1 MAAIQTIIDNCN
13 GMTINRR
20 KVVGQQIT
28 RNQIPRVS
36 TTPTK
41 NPWTME
47 LDMPTSFQ
55 YNDARA
61 LMESTDTLDRTG
73 YEDVTFSNNT
83 ALNWIYRYQGSF
95 AISQLNGLTINSFVG
110 NQMVLSGLPAVNA
123 NRVIFEPNDLI
134 QVAGFP
140 YPFTST
146 TRVTRG
152 TGGTV
157 TVTTHRPN
165 ILSNPSN
172 LSPPPWEGLNIL
184 VGNNCIFRLFC
195 PNMPVYK
202 LIVGGIQY
210 SAGGTIV
217 GNALIEWS
225 APFQLYEYVGT
236 S

>member
-1 MAAIQTIIDNCN
+1 MAAIQTILDNCN
-13 GMTINRR
+13 GLTINRR

-47 LDMPTSFQ
+47 LDMPTSFK
-55 YNDARA
+55 YSDARA
-61 LMESTDTLDRTG
+61 LMESVDTLDRTG
-73 YEDVTFSNNT
+73 YEDVTFSNN
-83 ALNWIYRYQGSF
+83 ACLNWIFRYQGTLPLT
-95 AISQLNGLTINSFVG
+95 QLNQMTVSSFVG
-110 NQMVLSGLPAVNA
+110 NQLILSNVPAINQ

-134 QVAGFP
+134 QIAGFP

-146 TRVTRG
+146 TRVVRG
-152 TGGTV
+152 TGGTI
-157 TVTTHRPN
+157 TITTHRPN
-165 ILSNPSN
+165 IITGSIT
-172 LSPPPWEGLNIL
+172 GLNIL

-202 LIVGGIQY
+202 LIVGGATY
-210 SAGGTIV
+210 AAGNTLIN
-217 GNALIEWS
+217 NALIEWS
-225 APFQLYEYVGT
+225 DPFQLYEYVGT

>member
-28 RNQIPRVS
+28 RNAIPRVS

-41 NPWTME
+41 NQWTME

-55 YNDARA
+55 YNNARA
-61 LMESTDTLDRTG
+61 LMESVDTLDRTG
-73 YEDVTFSNNT
+73 YEDVTFSNN
-83 ALNWIYRYQGSF
+83 ACLNWIYRYQGAFSPSELN
-95 AISQLNGLTINSFVG
+95 AITVSSFVG
-110 NQMVLSGLPAVNA
+110 NQLILSNLPALSSVT
-123 NRVIFEPNDLI
+123 VLFEPNDLI
-134 QVAGFP
+134 QITGYP

-146 TRVTRG
+146 TQITRG
-152 TGGTV
+152 VGSTV

-184 VGNNCIFRLFC
+184 VGNNCIFRMFC

-202 LIVGGIQY
+202 LIVGGAQY
-210 SAGGTIV
+210 SAGAIV
-217 GNALIEWS
+217 GNAMIEWS
-225 APFQLYEYVGT
+225 DAFQLYEYVGT

>member
-1 MAAIQTIIDNCN
+1 MAALQTIIDNCN

-55 YNDARA
+55 YNNARA
-61 LMESTDTLDRTG
+61 LMESVDTLDRTG
-73 YEDVTFSNNT
+73 YEDVTFSNN
-83 ALNWIYRYQGSF
+83 ADLSWIFRYQGTLPLT
-95 AISQLNGLTINSFVG
+95 QLNQMTVSSFVG
-110 NQMVLSGLPAVNA
+110 NQLILSNLPPINQ

-134 QVAGFP
+134 QIAGFP

-146 TRVTRG
+146 TQVVRG
-152 TGGTV
+152 TGGTII
-157 TVTTHRPN
+157 VTTHRPN
-165 ILSNPSN
+165 IITGSIT
-172 LSPPPWEGLNIL
+172 GLNIL
-184 VGNNCIFRLFC
+184 VGNSCIFRLFC

-202 LIVGGIQY
+202 LIVGGREL
-210 SAGGTIV
+210 SAGGTLV

-225 APFQLYEYVGT
+225 DPFQLYEYVGT

>member
-20 KVVGQQIT
+20 KVTGLQIT
-28 RNQIPRVS
+28 RNAIPRVS

-55 YNDARA
+55 YNNARA
-61 LMESTDTLDRTG
+61 LMESVDVLDRTG
-73 YEDVTFSNNT
+73 YEDVTFSNN
-83 ALNWIYRYQGSF
+83 ACLNWIFRYQGTLPLT
-95 AISQLNGLTINSFVG
+95 QLNALTVSSFVG
-110 NQMVLSGLPAVNA
+110 NQLILSGLPGINA

-134 QVAGFP
+134 QIAGFP

-146 TRVTRG
+146 TQVTRG
-152 TGGTV
+152 TGGTII
-157 TVTTHRPN
+157 VTTHRPN
-165 ILSNPSN
+165 IISSA
-172 LSPPPWEGLNIL
+172 SITGLNIL

-202 LIVGGIQY
+202 LIVGGAQY
-210 SAGGTIV
+210 STGGTLV

-225 APFQLYEYVGT
+225 DAFQLYEYVGT

>member
-1 MAAIQTIIDNCN
+1 MAALQTIIDNCN

-20 KVVGQQIT
+20 KVTGQQIT
-28 RNQIPRVS
+28 RNSIPRVS

-55 YNDARA
+55 YNNARA
-61 LMESTDTLDRTG
+61 LMESVDTLDRTG
-73 YEDVTFSNNT
+73 YEDVTFSNN
-83 ALNWIYRYQGSF
+83 AKLNWIYRYQGTF
-95 AISQLNGLTINSFVG
+95 ALSQLNVLTVSSFVG
-110 NQMVLSGLPAVNA
+110 NQLVLSGLPAVTS
-123 NRVIFEPNDLI
+123 NRILFEPNDLI
-134 QVAGFP
+134 QIAGFP

-152 TGGTV
+152 TGVTV

-165 ILSNPSN
+165 IITATVDT
-172 LSPPPWEGLNIL
+172 LNIV
-184 VGNNCIFRLFC
+184 VGNACTFRLFC

-202 LIVGGIQY
+202 LIVGGRQQ
-210 SAGGTIV
+210 SAGGTLV

-225 APFQLYEYVGT
+225 DAFQLYEYVGT

>member
-28 RNQIPRVS
+28 RNQVPRLS

-55 YNDARA
+55 YNNARA
-61 LMESTDTLDRTG
+61 LMESVDTLDRTG
-73 YEDVTFSNNT
+73 YEDVTFSNN
-83 ALNWIYRYQGSF
+83 ACLNWIYRYQGTLPLT
-95 AISQLNGLTINSFVG
+95 QLNALTVSSFVG
-110 NQMVLSGLPAVNA
+110 NQLILSGLPGVNA

-134 QVAGFP
+134 QIAGYP

-146 TRVTRG
+146 TQVTRG
-152 TGGTV
+152 TGSTII
-157 TVTTHRPN
+157 VTTHRPN

-195 PNMPVYK
+195 PNMPIYK
-202 LIVGGIQY
+202 LIVGGREL
-210 SAGGTIV
+210 SAGGTLV

-225 APFQLYEYVGT
+225 DAFQLYEYVGT

>member
-28 RNQIPRVS
+28 RNAIPRVS

-55 YNDARA
+55 YNNARA
-61 LMESTDTLDRTG
+61 LMESVDTLDRTG
-73 YEDVTFSNNT
+73 YEDVTFSNN
-83 ALNWIYRYQGSF
+83 ACLNWIYRYQGAFSIAELN
-95 AISQLNGLTINSFVG
+95 AITVSSFVG
-110 NQMVLSGLPAVNA
+110 NQLILSGLPAVA
-123 NRVIFEPNDLI
+123 SGTVLFESNDLI
-134 QVAGFP
+134 QITGYP

-146 TRVTRG
+146 TQITRG
-152 TGGTV
+152 VGSTV

-184 VGNNCIFRLFC
+184 VGNNCIFRMFC

-202 LIVGGIQY
+202 LIVGGAQY
-210 SAGGTIV
+210 SAGAIV
-217 GNALIEWS
+217 GNAMIEWS
-225 APFQLYEYVGT
+225 DAFQLYEYVGT

>member
-1 MAAIQTIIDNCN
+1 MAAIQTILDNCN
-13 GMTINRR
+13 GLTINRR

-47 LDMPTSFQ
+47 LDMPTSFK
-55 YNDARA
+55 YSDARA
-61 LMESTDTLDRTG
+61 LMESVDTLDRTG
-73 YEDVTFSNNT
+73 YEDVTFSNN
-83 ALNWIYRYQGSF
+83 ACLSWIFRYQGTLPLT
-95 AISQLNGLTINSFVG
+95 QLNQMTVSSFVG
-110 NQMVLSGLPAVNA
+110 NQLILSNVPAINQ

-134 QVAGFP
+134 QIAGFP

-146 TRVTRG
+146 TRVVRG
-152 TGGTV
+152 TGGTI
-157 TVTTHRPN
+157 TITTHRPN
-165 ILSNPSN
+165 IITGSIT
-172 LSPPPWEGLNIL
+172 GLNIL

-202 LIVGGIQY
+202 LIVGGATY
-210 SAGGTIV
+210 AAGNTLIN
-217 GNALIEWS
+217 NALIEWS
-225 APFQLYEYVGT
+225 DPFQLYEYVGT

>member
-1 MAAIQTIIDNCN
+1 MAALQTIIDNCN

-41 NPWTME
+41 NPWTLE

-55 YNDARA
+55 YNNARA
-61 LMESTDTLDRTG
+61 LMESVDTLDRTG
-73 YEDVTFSNNT
+73 YEDVTFSNN
-83 ALNWIYRYQGSF
+83 ADLSWIFRYQGTLPLT
-95 AISQLNGLTINSFVG
+95 QLNQMTVSSFVG
-110 NQMVLSGLPAVNA
+110 NQLILSNLPPINQ

-134 QVAGFP
+134 QIAGFP

-146 TRVTRG
+146 TQVVRG
-152 TGGTV
+152 TGGTII
-157 TVTTHRPN
+157 VTTHRPN
-165 ILSNPSN
+165 IITGSIT
-172 LSPPPWEGLNIL
+172 GLNIL

-202 LIVGGIQY
+202 LIVGGREL
-210 SAGGTIV
+210 SAGGTLV

-225 APFQLYEYVGT
+225 DPFQLYEYVGT

>member
-83 ALNWIYRYQGSF
+83 ALNWIYRYQGTF
-95 AISQLNGLTINSFVG
+95 ASSQLNGLTINSFVG
-110 NQMVLSGLPAVNA
+110 NQLVLSGLPAVNA

-165 ILSNPSN
+165 IISSTVDT
-172 LSPPPWEGLNIL
+172 LNIV

>member
-55 YNDARA
+55 YNNARA
-61 LMESTDTLDRTG
+61 LMESVDTLDRTG
-73 YEDVTFSNNT
+73 YEDVTFSNN
-83 ALNWIYRYQGSF
+83 ACLNWIYRYQGTLPLT
-95 AISQLNGLTINSFVG
+95 QLNALTVSSFVG
-110 NQMVLSGLPAVNA
+110 DQLTLTGLPGVNA

-134 QVAGFP
+134 QIAGFP

-146 TRVTRG
+146 TRIIRG
-152 TGGTV
+152 TGSTI

-165 ILSNPSN
+165 IISGSIL
-172 LSPPPWEGLNIL
+172 GLNIL

-202 LIVGGIQY
+202 LIVGGAQVA
-210 SAGGTIV
+210 AGGTII

-225 APFQLYEYVGT
+225 DPFQLYEYVGT

>member
-1 MAAIQTIIDNCN
+1 MAAIQTILDNCN
-13 GMTINRR
+13 GLTINRR

-47 LDMPTSFQ
+47 LDMPTSFK
-55 YNDARA
+55 YSDARA
-61 LMESTDTLDRTG
+61 LMESVDTLDRTG
-73 YEDVTFSNNT
+73 YEDVTFSNN
-83 ALNWIYRYQGSF
+83 ACLNWIFRYQGTLPLT
-95 AISQLNGLTINSFVG
+95 QLNGLTVSSFVG
-110 NQMVLSGLPAVNA
+110 NQLILSGLPPINQ

-134 QVAGFP
+134 QIAGFP

-146 TRVTRG
+146 TRVVRG
-152 TGGTV
+152 TGGTII
-157 TVTTHRPN
+157 VTTHRPN
-165 ILSNPSN
+165 IITGSTT
-172 LSPPPWEGLNIL
+172 GLNIL

-202 LIVGGIQY
+202 LIVGGATY
-210 SAGGTIV
+210 AAGNTLIN
-217 GNALIEWS
+217 NALIEWS
-225 APFQLYEYVGT
+225 DPFQLYEYVGT

>member
-28 RNQIPRVS
+28 RNAIPRVS

-55 YNDARA
+55 YNNARA
-61 LMESTDTLDRTG
+61 LMESVDTLDRTG
-73 YEDVTFSNNT
+73 YEDVTFSNN
-83 ALNWIYRYQGSF
+83 ACLNWIYRYQGAFSPSELN
-95 AISQLNGLTINSFVG
+95 AITVSSFVG
-110 NQMVLSGLPAVNA
+110 NQLILSNLPALSSVT
-123 NRVIFEPNDLI
+123 VLFEPNDLI
-134 QVAGFP
+134 QITGYP

-146 TRVTRG
+146 TQITRG
-152 TGGTV
+152 VGSTV

-184 VGNNCIFRLFC
+184 VGNNCIFRMFC

-202 LIVGGIQY
+202 LIVGGAQY
-210 SAGGTIV
+210 SAGAIV
-217 GNALIEWS
+217 GNAMIEWS
-225 APFQLYEYVGT
+225 DAFQLYEYVGT

>member
-1 MAAIQTIIDNCN
+1 MAALQTIIDNCN

-55 YNDARA
+55 YNNARA
-61 LMESTDTLDRTG
+61 LMESVDTLDRTG
-73 YEDVTFSNNT
+73 YEDVTFSNN
-83 ALNWIYRYQGSF
+83 ADLSWIFRYQGTLPLT
-95 AISQLNGLTINSFVG
+95 QLNQMTVSSFVG
-110 NQMVLSGLPAVNA
+110 NQLILSNVPAINQ

-134 QVAGFP
+134 QIAGFP

-146 TRVTRG
+146 TRVVRG
-152 TGGTV
+152 TGGTI
-157 TVTTHRPN
+157 TITTHRPN
-165 ILSNPSN
+165 IITGSIT
-172 LSPPPWEGLNIL
+172 GLNIL

-202 LIVGGIQY
+202 LIVGGRQL
-210 SAGGTIV
+210 SAGGTLV

-225 APFQLYEYVGT
+225 DPFQLYEYVGT

>member
-1 MAAIQTIIDNCN
+1 MSGLQTIINSSS
-13 GMTINRR
+13 GMTVNRR
-20 KVVGQQIT
+20 KVTGMQIT
-28 RNQIPRVS
+28 RNEIPRVS

-41 NPWTME
+41 NPWKFE
-47 LDMPTSFQ
+47 LDMPTSFR

-61 LMESTDTLDRTG
+61 LMESIDTLDATG
-73 YEDVTFSNNT
+73 YQDITFSNN
-83 ALNWIYRYQGSF
+83 ACLNWIYRYQGTLPLT
-95 AISQLNGLTINSFVG
+95 QLNALTVSTFTG
-110 NQMVLSGLPAVNA
+110 NQLVLTGLPGINA
-123 NRVIFEPNDLI
+123 NRVMFEPNDLI
-134 QVAGFP
+134 QIAGYP

-146 TRVTRG
+146 TQVTRG
-152 TGGTV
+152 VLGTV
-157 TVTTHRPN
+157 TITTHRPN

-202 LIVGGIQY
+202 LIVGGSQY
-210 SAGGTIV
+210 SAGGTLV

-225 APFQLYEYVGT
+225 DSFQLYEYVGT

>member
-20 KVVGQQIT
+20 KVVGMQIT

-55 YNDARA
+55 YNNART
-61 LMESTDTLDRTG
+61 LMESVDTLDRTG
-73 YEDVTFSNNT
+73 YEDVTFSNN
-83 ALNWIYRYQGSF
+83 ACLNWIYRYQGTL
-95 AISQLNGLTINSFVG
+95 ALSQLNALTVTSFVT
-110 NQMVLSGLPAVNA
+110 NQLILGGLPAVVA
-123 NRVIFEPNDLI
+123 SRVLFEPNDLI
-134 QVAGFP
+134 QIAGYP

-146 TRVTRG
+146 TQVTRG
-152 TGGTV
+152 VGATV
-157 TVTTHRPN
+157 IVTTHRPN

-172 LSPPPWEGLNIL
+172 LDPPPWEGLNIL
-184 VGNNCIFRLFC
+184 AGNNCIFRLFC

-202 LIVGGIQY
+202 LIVGGAQR
-210 SAGGTIV
+210 SVGGTIV

-225 APFQLYEYVGT
+225 DPFQLYEYIGT

>member
-28 RNQIPRVS
+28 RNAIPRVS

-55 YNDARA
+55 YNNARA
-61 LMESTDTLDRTG
+61 LMESVDTLDRTG
-73 YEDVTFSNNT
+73 YEDVTFSNN
-83 ALNWIYRYQGSF
+83 ACLNWIYRYQGAFSISELN
-95 AISQLNGLTINSFVG
+95 AITVSSFVG
-110 NQMVLSGLPAVNA
+110 NQLILSGLPAVA
-123 NRVIFEPNDLI
+123 SGTVLFEPNDLI
-134 QVAGFP
+134 QITGYP

-146 TRVTRG
+146 TQITRG
-152 TGGTV
+152 VDSTV

-184 VGNNCIFRLFC
+184 VGNNCIFRMFC

-202 LIVGGIQY
+202 LIVGGTQY
-210 SAGGTIV
+210 SAGAIV

-225 APFQLYEYVGT
+225 DAFQLYEYVGT

>member
-165 ILSNPSN
+165 IISSTVDT
-172 LSPPPWEGLNIL
+172 LNIV

>member
-1 MAAIQTIIDNCN
+1 MAAIQTIINRCN

-20 KVVGQQIT
+20 KVVGQQMT

-47 LDMPTSFQ
+47 LDMPTSFR
-55 YNDARA
+55 YNDARV
-61 LMESTDTLDRTG
+61 LMESVDTLDRTG
-73 YEDVTFSNNT
+73 YEDVTFSNNP
-83 ALNWIYRYQGSF
+83 ALSWIYRYQGTLPL
-95 AISQLNGLTINSFVG
+95 SQLSPITVSSFVG
-110 NQMVLSGLPAVNA
+110 DQLVLTNLPAIA
-123 NRVIFEPNDLI
+123 STRVMFEPNDLI
-134 QVAGFP
+134 QIGTFP

-146 TRVTRG
+146 TQVTRG
-152 TGGTV
+152 TGATV

-165 ILSNPSN
+165 IITNPVDT
-172 LSPPPWEGLNIL
+172 LGIT
-184 VGNNCIFRLFC
+184 VGNACTFRMFC

-202 LIVGGIQY
+202 LIVGGAQY
-210 SAGGTIV
+210 SAGGTLV

-225 APFQLYEYVGT
+225 DPFQLYEYVGT

>member
-47 LDMPTSFQ
+47 LDMPTSFP
-55 YNDARA
+55 YNKARA
-61 LMESTDTLDRTG
+61 LMESVDLLDRTG
-73 YEDVTFSNNT
+73 YEDVTFSNNPD
-83 ALNWIYRYQGSF
+83 LSWIYRYQGTLPLT
-95 AISQLNGLTINSFVG
+95 QLNAMTVSSFVG
-110 NQMVLSGLPAVNA
+110 NQLILSGLPPINQ
-123 NRVIFEPNDLI
+123 NRIIFEPNDLI
-134 QVAGFP
+134 QIAGFP

-146 TRVTRG
+146 TQVVRG
-152 TGGTV
+152 TGGTII
-157 TVTTHRPN
+157 VTTHRPN
-165 ILSNPSN
+165 IITGSIT
-172 LSPPPWEGLNIL
+172 GLNIL
-184 VGNNCIFRLFC
+184 VGNSCIFRLFC

-202 LIVGGIQY
+202 LIVGGREL
-210 SAGGTIV
+210 SAGGTLV

-225 APFQLYEYVGT
+225 DPFQLYEYVGT

>member
-1 MAAIQTIIDNCN
+1 MMAALQTIIDNCN
-13 GMTINRR
+13 GMTVNRR
-20 KVVGQQIT
+20 KVVGMQIT

-41 NPWTME
+41 NPWQME

-55 YNDARA
+55 YNNARA
-61 LMESTDTLDRTG
+61 LMESVDTLDRTG
-73 YEDVTFSNNT
+73 YEDVTFSNN
-83 ALNWIYRYQGSF
+83 ACLNWIYRYQGTLPLT
-95 AISQLNGLTINSFVG
+95 QLNALTVSSFVG
-110 NQMVLSGLPAVNA
+110 NQLILTGLPGINA

-134 QVAGFP
+134 QIAGFP

-146 TRVTRG
+146 TRVVRG
-152 TGGTV
+152 TGGTII
-157 TVTTHRPN
+157 VTTHRPN
-165 ILSNPSN
+165 IIA
-172 LSPPPWEGLNIL
+172 SPTIVGLNIL

-202 LIVGGIQY
+202 LIVGGAQY
-210 SAGGTIV
+210 STGGTLV

-225 APFQLYEYVGT
+225 DAFQLYEYVGT

>member
-13 GMTINRR
+13 GLTINRR

-28 RNQIPRVS
+28 RNQVPRVS
-36 TTPTK
+36 VTPTK

-55 YNDARA
+55 YNNARA
-61 LMESTDTLDRTG
+61 LMESVDVLDRTG
-73 YEDVTFSNNT
+73 YEDVTFSNNADLT
-83 ALNWIYRYQGSF
+83 WIFRYQGSLPLT
-95 AISQLNGLTINSFVG
+95 QLNGLTVNSFVG
-110 NQMVLSGLPAVNA
+110 NQLVLSGLPPINA
-123 NRVIFEPNDLI
+123 NRVLFEPNDLI
-134 QVAGFP
+134 QIAGFP

-146 TRVTRG
+146 TQVTRG
-152 TGGTV
+152 VLGTV
-157 TVTTHRPN
+157 TITTHRPN
-165 ILSNPSN
+165 IIA
-172 LSPPPWEGLNIL
+172 SPTIIGLNIL

-202 LIVGGIQY
+202 LVVGGRQR
-210 SAGGTIV
+210 SAGGTLV

-225 APFQLYEYVGT
+225 DPFQLYEYVGT

>member
-83 ALNWIYRYQGSF
+83 ALNWIYRYQGTF
-95 AISQLNGLTINSFVG
+95 ASSQLNGLTINSFVG

-165 ILSNPSN
+165 IISSTVDT
-172 LSPPPWEGLNIL
+172 LNIV

-202 LIVGGIQY
+202 LIVGGVQY